1 MATAAP
7 LILIDPLPRT
17 LDAICDAATRH
28 RLEALGRLEVF
39 EQAPAPDDVI
49 DRLLAETVLLIG
61 QTAMPRARLDRAP
74 KLRAIF
80 NVETNFLPNIDY
92 AACQERGIWVLSPT
106 AAFAPAVAESALAM
120 AIDLA
125 RGITAADRA
134 FRAGTEQ
141 YGLAGNAGCFM
152 FAGSRV
158 GLIGFGDLGRSLR
171 ALLVPFRNPV
181 TVYDPWLPPE
191 LIAAHDCR
199 PAPLAE
205 VLATSRVLFIFAA
218 PTTENAHF
226 IGARE
231 LAMLPDGAAVL
242 LMSRAGVVD
251 FPALLAEL
259 RSGRLRAATDV
270 FPAEPVAADDAVRS
284 LDGMLLSAHRTG
296 GMADALF
303 AIGRMTVADAEL
315 ILRGLPP
322 VLCRRA
328 DPALAARLRSKPVSL
343 T

>member
-1 MATAAP
+1 MAHHAP
-7 LILIDPLPRT
+7 LILVDPLPRT
-17 LDAICDAATRH
+17 LDAICDPPTRR
-28 RLEALGRLEVF
+28 RLEALGRLAVF
-39 EQAPAPDDVI
+39 EDAPAPDETV
-49 DRLLAETVLLIG
+49 DRLLPETAVLIG

-92 AACQERGIWVLSPT
+92 QACQERGIWVLSPT
-106 AAFAPAVAESALAM
+106 SAFAPAVAESALAM

-125 RGITAADRA
+125 RGITDADRA

-141 YGLAGNAGCFM
+141 YGLAGNT
-152 FAGSRV
+152 GSFLFTGAPV
-158 GLIGFGDLGRSLR
+158 GLVGFGDLGRALR

-181 TVYDPWLPPE
+181 SVYDPWLPPE
-191 LIAAHDCR
+191 LIEAHDCR
-199 PAPLAE
+199 PAALEE

-218 PTTENAHF
+218 PTTENQGF

-231 LAMLPDGAAVL
+231 LARLPDGAAVL

-251 FPALLAEL
+251 FPALLAEV

-270 FPAEPVAADDAVRS
+270 FPSEPVADDDPLRQIGG
-284 LDGMLLSAHRTG
+284 LLLSAHRTG
-296 GMADALF
+296 GMPEALS

-322 VLCRRA
+322 QLCRRA
-328 DPALAARLRSKPVSL
+328 DPGLAARLRSKPVSI

>member
-1 MATAAP
+1 MAAEAP
-7 LILIDPLPRT
+7 LILVDPLPRT
-17 LDAICDAATRH
+17 LDAICDPSTRR
-28 RLEALGRLEVF
+28 RLEALGRLEVS
-39 EQAPAPDDVI
+39 ERAPAPDDVV
-49 DRLLAETVLLIG
+49 DRLLPETVLLIG
-61 QTAMPRARLDRAP
+61 QTAMPRARLDRAR

-92 AACQERGIWVLSPT
+92 EACRQRGIWVLSPT
-106 AAFAPAVAESALAM
+106 SAFAPAVAESALAM

-141 YGLAGNAGCFM
+141 WGLAGNAGCFM
-152 FAGSRV
+152 FAGAPV
-158 GLIGFGDLGRSLR
+158 GLIGFGDLGRALR

-181 TVYDPWLPPE
+181 SVHDPWLPPE

-199 PAPLAE
+199 PASLDE

-218 PTTENAHF
+218 PTTENAGF

-231 LAMLPDGAAVL
+231 LAKLPDGAAVL

-251 FPALLAEL
+251 FPALLAEV

-270 FPAEPVAADDAVRS
+270 FPAEPVAADDPVRQ
-284 LDGMLLSAHRTG
+284 LDGLLLSAHRTG
-296 GMADALF
+296 GMPDALF

-315 ILRGLPP
+315 ILRGLSPQ
-322 VLCRRA
+322 LCRRA
-328 DPALAARLRSKPVSL
+328 DPGLAARLRSKPVTL